1 MSKAFFMPVANSEIA
16 WHFFC
21 FCYDTEN
28 GWRSWVSAIRA
39 STGNGH
45 SLSAIMPQPVHYS
58 SFQSTLLQRG
68 VLTQDQLQAALEDAG
83 KLPLERYLAQSK
95 LVTPEA
101 LTLSVAA
108 YFNLPPIKLPATLV
122 PPQDLINLIPP
133 QVWTRSKAVPL
144 LKLGQR
150 LTVVFGDPFDLLAQ
164 EEVARYT
171 RLEVVPLVA
180 AEREVTDALG
190 RAKAR
195 TDAANP
201 KLAMENIMKG
211 GDADIEF
218 SSEPQ
223 KKEESIDQTLETA
236 EEAPVIRMV
245 NMMLVEALRTGASD
259 IHFEALER
267 VSRLRYRIDGALIER
282 PSPPR
287 ALHNAIVSRIKIMSD
302 LDIAERRNPQDGR
315 FKVKALKKEVDI
327 RVSILPTVH
336 GEKVVMRTLD
346 KSNLAPSLASLGL
359 DDFAYQAM
367 KHAINQPHGIILVTG
382 PTGSGKTTTLYSCLQ
397 DLNMPDVNI
406 VTVEDPVE
414 YQIEGVNQVHV
425 NQQTGLTF
433 ATVLRS
439 VLRQDP
445 DIVLVGEIRDDETA
459 DIAVKAA
466 LTGHLVLSTLH
477 TNDAA
482 GVIPRLIDMGVPP
495 FLIASSLIL
504 AQAQRLYRKLC
515 PVCKKPATIEPDVLV
530 ANQID
535 PAFFE
540 NATLFEEVG
549 CPKCNNIGFKGRGA
563 FMEVLPVTDAIRE
576 AAVKGAPADV
586 IRTVAIQE
594 GMATLKD
601 VGLMKVRDG
610 ITSLRAALEV
620 TGSE

>member
-21 FCYDTEN
+21 FCYDTKN